1 MPPREPK
8 PSPGRPGSGG
18 GRQRGGDLRRSRWL
32 RWALVLGVAVLLVLL
47 RRPGVPRAEPDG
59 EDGLALQP
67 WEMLGCYRLLV
78 RPWGPGVPGVLPDS
92 LLDQTARAGR
102 ATASVAPPSGVL
114 LLPDSVDRWGR
125 VLDSYRARTIGDGGA
140 GASPVGSRRTDRHVR
155 WLVSGDTLW
164 IIWSE
169 GRARA
174 GVALRSVGD
183 SLLGSA
189 RARLGSDSLDLG
201 ARALAWP
208 VNCATGD
215 RERRPA
221 YRTR

>member
-1 MPPREPK
+1 MPRREPT

-18 GRQRGGDLRRSRWL
+18 GRGPGLRRSRWI
-32 RWALVLGVAVLLVLL
+32 RWALVLGVAVALVLL

-59 EDGLALQP
+59 EDGLTLQP

-78 RPWGPGVPGVLPDS
+78 RPWGPGVPGILPDS
-92 LLDQTARAGR
+92 LLDRSVRAGR
-102 ATASVAPPSGVL
+102 ATPSAAPPSGVL

-125 VLDSYRARTIGDGGA
+125 VLDSYRARTLDEGGA

-164 IIWSE
+164 IVWSE
-169 GRARA
+169 GKTRA
-174 GVALRSVGD
+174 GVALRSAGD
-183 SLLGSA
+183 SLVGSA
-189 RARLGSDSLDLG
+189 RARVGADSLDLG
-201 ARALAWP
+201 ARAVAWP
-208 VNCATGD
+208 VNCATGE

-221 YRTR
+221 RRGR